1 MSVVTPMVAGY
12 PGQHRNCRRGVL
24 GARQSSAETMRA
36 SFAELAHPHC
46 WPMTVADLP
55 IPELVEQ
62 RRRSVAMLAPDTRAL
77 NRDEALQLLAQSA
90 EALRRLRRLENA
102 AR

>member
-1 MSVVTPMVAGY
+1 
-12 PGQHRNCRRGVL
+12 
-24 GARQSSAETMRA
+24 
-36 SFAELAHPHC
+36 
-46 WPMTVADLP
+46 MTVADLP

-62 RRRSVAMLAPDTRAL
+62 RRRSVAMLAPDAWAR
-77 NRDEALQLLAQSA
+77 NRDEALQLLAESA